1 MERKIGAQL
10 YTIRDY
16 VKTDE
21 DFEKSIERL
30 VKIGYTFGQKSA
42 MAHIA
47 PEKVKEVSEKTGFKF
62 TSDHVALDDF
72 ENNVDKLIADHKV
85 YGCNIFGVGSIPP
98 DNRRTD
104 KDLLLD
110 TIKKMNS
117 YADKLADAG
126 MMFTYHNHAFEFTKI
141 DGKYIMDYILEN
153 ANENFKLMVDVF
165 WLSYAGINPVK
176 FLRKYKDMVGGV
188 HYKDL
193 KIVDNAPQMCE
204 VGEGNLDW
212 EEISAVC
219 DEIKPPHIY
228 VEQDRCWI
236 DNDPFKALEISYNNL
251 KKLGYK

>member
-16 VKTDE
+16 VKTE
-21 DFEKSIERL
+21 AELEASIDKL
-30 VKIGYTFGQKSA
+30 IKIGYTFGQKSA
-42 MAHIA
+42 MDHIS
-47 PEKVKEVSEKTGFKF
+47 PEKLKEITEKTGFEF
-62 TSDHVALDDF
+62 TGDHTAMSNFVDDI
-72 ENNVDKLIADHKV
+72 DKIITDHKV
-85 YGCNIFGVGSIPP
+85 YGCMMPGTGALPP
-98 DNRRTD
+98 EMRTS
-104 KDLLLD
+104 KEGIL
-110 TIKKMNS
+110 TFMKQANEVS
-117 YADKLADAG
+117 DKLAAEG
-126 MMFTYHNHAFEFTKI
+126 MTFTYHNHAFEFVKV

-193 KIVDNAPQMCE
+193 SIVDNKPEICE

-219 DEIKPPHIY
+219 DEIKPRYIY

-236 DNDPFKALEISYNNL
+236 DNDPFKALEVSYNNL